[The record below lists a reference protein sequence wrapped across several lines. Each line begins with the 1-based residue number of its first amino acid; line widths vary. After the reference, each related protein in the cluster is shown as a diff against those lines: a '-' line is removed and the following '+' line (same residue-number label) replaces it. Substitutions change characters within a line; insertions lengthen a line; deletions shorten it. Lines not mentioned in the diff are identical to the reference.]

1 MAVKT
6 LPLDLELVI
15 YAGTTLHREYRWIP
29 ETGVP
34 LDFTGWTG
42 LLLIGPYGGT
52 AVYELT
58 PGDGLDLTTDGRII
72 FELDPTETEDL
83 LGRPDLAYQLD
94 LTDTTGYTLRFI
106 HGRVSVWRDVERK
119 P

>member
-1 MAVKT
+1 MSVKT

-29 ETGVP
+29 EVGAP

-42 LLLIGPYGGT
+42 LLLIGPYGGD

-58 PGDGLDLTTDGRII
+58 PGDGLELTSDGRII
-72 FELDPTETEDL
+72 FELDQVETEDL
-83 LGRPDLAYQLD
+83 RGRPDLAYQLD
-94 LTDTTGYTLRFI
+94 LTDADGYTLRFMQ
-106 HGRVSVWRDVERK
+106 GRVSVWRHVERK

>member
-1 MAVKT
+1 MSVKT

-29 ETGVP
+29 ETGTA
-34 LDFTGWTG
+34 LDLTGWTG
-42 LLLIGPYGGT
+42 QMLIGPYGGE

-58 PGDGLDLTTDGRII
+58 LGDGLDLTSDGRII
-72 FELDPTETEDL
+72 FDLDPTATEDL
-83 LGRPDLAYQLD
+83 RGRPDLAYQLD
-94 LTDTTGYTLRFI
+94 LTDTDGYTLRFLQ
-106 HGRVSVWRDVERK
+106 GRVSVWRHVEPK